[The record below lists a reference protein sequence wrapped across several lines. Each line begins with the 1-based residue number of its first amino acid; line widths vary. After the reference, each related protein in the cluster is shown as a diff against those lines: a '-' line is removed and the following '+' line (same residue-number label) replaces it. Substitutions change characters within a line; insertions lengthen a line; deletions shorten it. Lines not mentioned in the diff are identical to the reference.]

1 MVEKVAV
8 SRYKTISYW
17 WIVSIEYR
25 IRRSV
30 MFSRQ
35 LILKSSLEFYKST
48 NIGLCVHNLQ
58 LYNLLITFQCIR
70 PINNFHDDNRVIIK
84 IRLRV
89 SWFYYL
95 KRGMY
100 SLDCPSKEKKN
111 IYRFFIKVQIGPIIF
126 IVDIPI

>member
-1 MVEKVAV
+1 MRNTRRKKVYWIIFEMVEKVAV

-58 LYNLLITFQCIR
+58 LYNLLITFECIR
-70 PINNFHDDNRVIIK
+70 QLTISTMIIVLLSRFDYECLDFIIWNVYYLNVF
-84 IRLRV
+84 IRL
-89 SWFYYL
+89 SFE
-95 KRGMY
+95 G
-100 SLDCPSKEKKN
+100 KEK
-111 IYRFFIKVQIGPIIF
+111 YL
-126 IVDIPI
+126 

>member
-70 PINNFHDDNRVIIK
+70 PINNFRDDNRVIIK